1 MSLKELLNNRRSYRH
16 NFTDRKI
23 TKDELH
29 YLMEAAYLAPS
40 GCNLQSSRVIGIL
53 DQDKLDKLAE
63 IFGFAWAKTAT
74 AAIVI
79 VAKPMA
85 LEGRGP
91 SRHKEDFGAAAQNL
105 WLAITDLGLA
115 TTWIQGQIENE
126 KGEQMAKVLKVP
138 EDYKVSGYFPIG
150 EPSRETVGPKKMPF
164 EARCFLDEFG
174 AEFK

>member
-1 MSLKELLNNRRSYRH
+1 MQLKELLKNRKSYRFD
-16 NFTDRKI
+16 FTDRKV

-40 GCNLQSSRVIGIL
+40 GCNLQSSRIIGIL
-53 DQDKLDKLAE
+53 DEEVLQKLSE

-79 VAKPMA
+79 VTKPMA
-85 LEGRGP
+85 IEGRGP
-91 SRHKEDFGAAAQNL
+91 SRYKEDFGAAAQNL

-126 KGEQMAKVLKVP
+126 KGEQMAEVLNVP
-138 EDYKVSGYFPIG
+138 EDFSLIGYFPIG
-150 EPSRETVGPKKMPF
+150 EPSREATRPNKMPF
-164 EARCFLDEFG
+164 EERCFLDEFG
-174 AEFK
+174 KEFK